1 MSNKKTTTSM
11 FTDEELE
18 ETCELCGKVIDDDD
32 VHYWMLDCY
41 FVSTPQPPRYEDG
54 VLALCR
60 TCCEAVEKKWRAEE
74 ARLQPKYRS
83 IDDPWS
89 PS

>member
-1 MSNKKTTTSM
+1 MSNKKNTISM
-11 FTDEELE
+11 FTDKEME
-18 ETCELCGKVIDDDD
+18 ETCEICGKVIDDDD
-32 VHYWMLDCY
+32 VHNWMLDCY
-41 FVSTPQPPRYEDG
+41 FVPTPQPPRYEDD

-60 TCCEAVEKKWRAEE
+60 TCCEAVAKKWRAEE
-74 ARLQPKYRS
+74 ARHQPKYRS